1 MTSCQNFRVT
11 DVAVVHGVVE
21 GLQQASVPHG
31 LVMGPILFKIFISDL
46 DEGIECTLNKFADGI
61 GMGGV

>member
-1 MTSCQNFRVT
+1 VTSCQNFRVT

-46 DEGIECTLNKFADGI
+46 DEGIECTLNKFADGTE
-61 GMGGV
+61 MGGV